1 MSVIFARFSVSSQ
14 KICKPMNMKQEI
26 TFDRFVRGLL
36 GLAIIFLVYLLLK
49 KLSSVL
55 IPFAVAW
62 LAAYLLYP
70 IVCFFQYKCRLR
82 YRLLSIIVTLLVI
95 LGTLYGIGLLI
106 MPPVVAEYNRLQTIV
121 VDYVQTQTQGANLLV
136 LAQDYITQYIDME
149 DISKMFTLKDVTSVL
164 EEYVPQIV
172 SFVSGSINALIG
184 LIASLIAILY
194 MFFILMDYEN
204 MTSGFTKM
212 IPKGQRSFV
221 RGMISDVEKGMN
233 SYFRGQSIVALL
245 VGIGFSIAFTIIDFP
260 MAIPLGLFMGFL
272 NLVPYMQ
279 ILGFIPAIVLALLEA
294 HDTGGNFW
302 LIMLAFTAAVLVVQL
317 LQDSV
322 ITPKVMGHVTGLN
335 AAVILLSLSIWGALL
350 GFIGLI
356 IALPLTT
363 LLISYYKRYVLKE
376 NKDLGEVDSTA
387 PETHQ

>member
-1 MSVIFARFSVSSQ
+1 
-14 KICKPMNMKQEI
+14 MNMKQEI

-245 VGIGFSIAFTIIDFP
+245 VGVGFSIAFTIIDFP